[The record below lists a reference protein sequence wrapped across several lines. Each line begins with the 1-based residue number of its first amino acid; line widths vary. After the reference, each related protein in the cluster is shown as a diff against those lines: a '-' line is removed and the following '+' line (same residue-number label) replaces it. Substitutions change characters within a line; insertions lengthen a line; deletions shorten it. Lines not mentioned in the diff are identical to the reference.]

1 METSEEARERA
12 EAEFVQERK
21 RTELWEQRAR
31 SLGWK
36 GKPEIYK
43 QDSVLKTN
51 IPNDKKASG
60 TIKLQTRNLRV
71 SQTTEA
77 DSSVKGMKRA
87 VESL

>member
-36 GKPEIYK
+36 AKPEIHK
-43 QDSVLKTN
+43 QDSGLKTK
-51 IPNDKKASG
+51 ISNDKKASG
-60 TIKLQTRNLRV
+60 TSKLQTRNLRV

-77 DSSVKGMKRA
+77 DLSVKSLKRA
-87 VESL
+87 LEDL